1 VLKYQPAVVKTL
13 TGTLWYIYFSIR
25 ICDIFFRKYPDH
37 YVTISV
43 DCNRS
48 HETAVGCHSN

>member
-1 VLKYQPAVVKTL
+1 MVNYQSAVVTTL
-13 TGTLWYIYFSIR
+13 TDTLCYIYFSIR

-37 YVTISV
+37 YVNISV

-48 HETAVGCHSN
+48 HGTAACCHSN